1 MYVFICDK
9 FAQKTNLYV
18 VIKEQ
23 TVFGDN
29 IFRQFSNLFCLGYI
43 IKFSPAKRI
52 FKTIFVSIQSKF
64 ALLKNILSK
73 RMAEPSSYLQL
84 IKTLFKSKYCQPLY
98 NKDKRIV
105 TKSSQIINEADP
117 TKINFDNK
125 IRSTLQKHLFLHFL
139 ILQKKSMEKENIN
152 WRIKR
157 FKQFIQLFTQTFW
170 IFTRN

>member
-117 TKINFDNK
+117 TKINFDK
-125 IRSTLQKHLFLHFL
+125 
-139 ILQKKSMEKENIN
+139 KKSGRPFKSTFSYTFLFFKKKV
-152 WRIKR
+152 WKKRI
-157 FKQFIQLFTQTFW
+157 
-170 IFTRN
+170 